1 MLYIFPSK
9 EWTDEW
15 WEELFMFYLHVQLAD
30 IVVGNGDV
38 HKPLDVLWRLLQET
52 EEAIEILK
60 HPLS

>member
-1 MLYIFPSK
+1 
-9 EWTDEW
+9 
-15 WEELFMFYLHVQLAD
+15 MFYLHVQLAD